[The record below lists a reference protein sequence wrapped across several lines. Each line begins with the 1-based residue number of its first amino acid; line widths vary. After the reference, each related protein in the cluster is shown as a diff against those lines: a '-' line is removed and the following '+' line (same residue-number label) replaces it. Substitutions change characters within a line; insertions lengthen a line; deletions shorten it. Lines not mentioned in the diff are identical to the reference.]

1 MGIISILQSEIT
13 TGGRSTGCPPVL
25 YLSAGA
31 FAVIMRAINENLR
44 KGRDSFMK
52 KFSRAAIVIAAFIA
66 ISAIS
71 VFAGSH
77 IKEKDY
83 LNSRTQRCT
92 ELISFAI
99 DKIEHDDLSNQD
111 VMEAVIS
118 NVYAAYQFCDN
129 PNVSNL
135 LHDLWNELI
144 FEGESSVDSK
154 DVLVA
159 QLKDLVEMIRAGS

>member
-1 MGIISILQSEIT
+1 
-13 TGGRSTGCPPVL
+13 
-25 YLSAGA
+25 
-31 FAVIMRAINENLR
+31 
-44 KGRDSFMK
+44 MK

-99 DKIEHDDLSNQD
+99 DKIE
-111 VMEAVIS
+111 VIS

>member
-1 MGIISILQSEIT
+1 
-13 TGGRSTGCPPVL
+13 
-25 YLSAGA
+25 
-31 FAVIMRAINENLR
+31 
-44 KGRDSFMK
+44 MK

>member
-1 MGIISILQSEIT
+1 
-13 TGGRSTGCPPVL
+13 
-25 YLSAGA
+25 
-31 FAVIMRAINENLR
+31 
-44 KGRDSFMK
+44 MK

-99 DKIEHDDLSNQD
+99 DKI
-111 VMEAVIS
+111 VREALLS